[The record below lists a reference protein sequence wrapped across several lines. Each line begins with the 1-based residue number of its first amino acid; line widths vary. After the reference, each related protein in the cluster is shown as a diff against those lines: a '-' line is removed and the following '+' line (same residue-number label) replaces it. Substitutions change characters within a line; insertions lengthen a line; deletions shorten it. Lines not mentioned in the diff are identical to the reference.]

1 MLNKQE
7 CLHEIKSFI
16 TTYFPNSYAVMVTGS
31 FVTEYFNETS
41 DLDIIILSGLY
52 RNIFIESYLYHGL
65 KMQVI
70 VMPVFD
76 LDSILIKDLQN
87 GGIYIGQLNKGK
99 ILKDTNDTLK
109 KLQARAQ
116 TLYYHGPV
124 PISKYQYDQLR
135 ARITTKFE
143 DIKGNDNYEEN
154 LFTAIDLYPRIID
167 LFFKMNNYWSYSSKY
182 ACREL
187 LQKNPDLFKELISSL
202 ENFIAK
208 KDKNEVLAFTSKF
221 LEKTGGE
228 LHFSSTREYSE
239 NRKKDK
245 LIILVSSNNP
255 HNQFS
260 EYDKLAKKFEDFIL
274 MHCPQLQVCSYF
286 YPSKRIY
293 KSGLYIICYYPNQT
307 IDNEIIPLIE
317 MFHFALYQSHLS
329 QFANN
334 FFYPYDINPFDIFGD
349 TFMQRKVA
357 SLLSQLRNA
366 AYTDI
371 VLYAIAILKQ
381 FKDMKIF
388 ESSCIWY
395 EFWKFCYDIF
405 DKSGN
410 IEYLPQNIIQYFSNN
425 KKEINKQRYSSQK
438 DKLLEAL
445 KRGIILNIRPQ
456 LQEIESSFNESTTP
470 LLGISNTILSTNKYL
485 KGKESF
491 CMFLVRLIEAIMNRL
506 GMQANDQL
514 FVIYFILQ
522 Q

>member
-187 LQKNPDLFKELISSL
+187 LQK
-202 ENFIAK
+202 
-208 KDKNEVLAFTSKF
+208 
-221 LEKTGGE
+221 
-228 LHFSSTREYSE
+228 
-239 NRKKDK
+239 
-245 LIILVSSNNP
+245 
-255 HNQFS
+255 
-260 EYDKLAKKFEDFIL
+260 
-274 MHCPQLQVCSYF
+274 
-286 YPSKRIY
+286 
-293 KSGLYIICYYPNQT
+293 KS
-307 IDNEIIPLIE
+307 
-317 MFHFALYQSHLS
+317 
-329 QFANN
+329 
-334 FFYPYDINPFDIFGD
+334 
-349 TFMQRKVA
+349 
-357 SLLSQLRNA
+357 
-366 AYTDI
+366 
-371 VLYAIAILKQ
+371 
-381 FKDMKIF
+381 
-388 ESSCIWY
+388 
-395 EFWKFCYDIF
+395 
-405 DKSGN
+405 
-410 IEYLPQNIIQYFSNN
+410 
-425 KKEINKQRYSSQK
+425 
-438 DKLLEAL
+438 
-445 KRGIILNIRPQ
+445 
-456 LQEIESSFNESTTP
+456 
-470 LLGISNTILSTNKYL
+470 
-485 KGKESF
+485 
-491 CMFLVRLIEAIMNRL
+491 
-506 GMQANDQL
+506 
-514 FVIYFILQ
+514 
-522 Q
+522 